1 MTGHLQNVV
10 AFAAFVKGFGPST
23 NAYHGNF
30 VNIYSGQ
37 MIFVVHFNT
46 FEDAQKKISMY
57 LPTYLGQRK
66 NIHPAA
72 KSKKFLGHFY
82 FNGICKS

>member
-10 AFAAFVKGFGPST
+10 AFAAFVKGFGPSK

-30 VNIYSGQ
+30 VNIFSGQ

-46 FEDAQKKISMY
+46 FEDAQKNEY
-57 LPTYLGQRK
+57 VPTYLGQMK

-82 FNGICKS
+82 FSGICKS

>member
-1 MTGHLQNVV
+1 MTGHLQIVV
-10 AFAAFVKGFGPST
+10 AFAAFVSGFWSSK
-23 NAYHGNF
+23 NVYHGN
-30 VNIYSGQ
+30 SGQ

-46 FEDAQKKISMY
+46 FEDAQKNEY
-57 LPTYLGQRK
+57 VPTYLGQMK

-82 FNGICKS
+82 FSGICKS